1 MLGPKKMR
9 VQKNVPKKFDPNK
22 FWVQNY
28 LGYKKFGPKTFEST
42 GIKAPKKLGPKSLVK
57 IGSPGQMLLG
67 QIIYISYVP
76 RNLPGVP

>member
-1 MLGPKKMR
+1 MVLKHFRCETNFWSKKI
-9 VQKNVPKKFDPNK
+9 VGSNKNVPKKFDPNK

-57 IGSPGQMLLG
+57 IGSVTTEILL
-67 QIIYISYVP
+67 I
-76 RNLPGVP
+76 